1 MLFVVIIG
9 KCLILVLLFS
19 HFVRGDELEI
29 SWKIFTPLLHELE
42 AKKVKPLSY
51 VRGSRGPK
59 EADDLRDKNG
69 FVRSVDYTWKEP
81 VLASRI

>member
-1 MLFVVIIG
+1 M
-9 KCLILVLLFS
+9 
-19 HFVRGDELEI
+19 
-29 SWKIFTPLLHELE
+29 
-42 AKKVKPLSY
+42 KPLPY